1 MLDTCAP
8 LQESCYKWS
17 VAPKCLEACQV
28 KSNPPDQQVTGLRLQ
43 NLLRRPSKYSNYEST
58 VNVPILAVKASMLVA
73 LAGTTGGDVAQDGP
87 LLTSTGGLGH
97 SEVSN
102 ARV

>member
-1 MLDTCAP
+1 
-8 LQESCYKWS
+8 
-17 VAPKCLEACQV
+17 
-28 KSNPPDQQVTGLRLQ
+28 
-43 NLLRRPSKYSNYEST
+43 
-58 VNVPILAVKASMLVA
+58 MLVA